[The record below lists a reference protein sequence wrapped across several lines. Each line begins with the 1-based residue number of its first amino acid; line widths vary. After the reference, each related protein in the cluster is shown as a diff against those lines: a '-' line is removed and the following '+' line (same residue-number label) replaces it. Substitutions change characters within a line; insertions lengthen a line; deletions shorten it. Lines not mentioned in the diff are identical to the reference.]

1 MSFAENQSDLSEEFA
16 GQANQRGELP
26 RHGFQGNRAP
36 PQGPT
41 GIPASV
47 TIAVSREAGS
57 RGNTI
62 GNRAGLKLGWPVY
75 NQELLQYV
83 AQEGAPRHS
92 PCESLD
98 SATSEWVEGRLQQLL
113 RDSNLAQQPNLV
125 AVARLVLSLAAEG
138 GVVLIGRGAGFLLPP
153 ESTLHIRVVAPLSD
167 RIAYM
172 SQWLRL
178 TREQAA
184 EQVRLRDEHRAEF
197 LWNQFRRKS
206 DEIHQYDLLLNSS
219 LLGEDVCADLIVRA
233 ARAKIEAR
241 GRHTQSPPFLVPEPI
256 D

>member
-1 MSFAENQSDLSEEFA
+1 MSFAENVSGCPEEVTGHA
-16 GQANQRGELP
+16 AERGELP
-26 RHGFQGNRAP
+26 KHGFQGNRAAP
-36 PQGPT
+36 PHSGA
-41 GIPASV
+41 IPASV

-83 AQEGAPRHS
+83 AQEGSSRQS
-92 PCESLD
+92 PADNLD
-98 SATSEWVEGRLQQLL
+98 AAASEWVEARLSQLRKEL
-113 RDSNLAQQPNLV
+113 GGHTGMMDA
-125 AVARLVLSLAAEG
+125 ARLVLSLAAEG
-138 GVVLIGRGAGFLLPP
+138 GVVLIGRGAGFILPP
-153 ESTLHIRVVAPLSD
+153 ESTLHVRIIAPSAD

-184 EQVRLRDEHRAEF
+184 EQVRLRDERRAEF
-197 LWNQFRRKS
+197 LRAHFRRRP
-206 DEIHQYDLLLNSS
+206 DEVHQYDLLLNSS
-219 LLGEDVCADLIVRA
+219 LLGEEVCADLIVRA

-241 GRHTQSPPFLVPEPI
+241 TRHTQSPPHLVPEPI
-256 D
+256 E